1 MPVLSAAAAW
11 GLPAAGLAVLLG
23 GETLAVLAAF
33 LAASGILPPVQT
45 ACVIFAAAVLSDLF
59 WFFAGRRHPGWPL
72 PWPGRV
78 SPLLRTHRIGLP
90 KRLPGLLFY
99 RVLPLPKSSFPICA
113 GFAKR
118 LSAGRFAA
126 LCLFGCLL
134 WTAFVCAAG
143 AAFCAAAEY
152 WTASRIS
159 VWNRLPGFLLL
170 LAVLFPCLRY
180 ILWHEW
186 EKFFSGG

>member
-1 MPVLSAAAAW
+1 MLSFSQLLPAMSVLSAAAAW

-59 WFFAGRRHPGWPL
+59 WFFAGRRHLGWPL

-90 KRLPGLLFY
+90 SSK
-99 RVLPLPKSSFPICA
+99 VL
-113 GFAKR
+113 
-118 LSAGRFAA
+118 
-126 LCLFGCLL
+126 
-134 WTAFVCAAG
+134 T
-143 AAFCAAAEY
+143 
-152 WTASRIS
+152 
-159 VWNRLPGFLLL
+159 
-170 LAVLFPCLRY
+170 
-180 ILWHEW
+180 
-186 EKFFSGG
+186 